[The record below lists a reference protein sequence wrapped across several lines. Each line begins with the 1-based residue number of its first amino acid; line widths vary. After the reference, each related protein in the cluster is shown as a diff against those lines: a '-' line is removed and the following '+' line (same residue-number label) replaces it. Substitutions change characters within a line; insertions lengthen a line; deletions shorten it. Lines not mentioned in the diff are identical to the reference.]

1 MVDRG
6 AFGDELKSVVNK
18 RLTELG
24 GRFGFA
30 VLQGIKRPVC
40 VLSESNILLSG
51 SKQLQSET
59 VDVDPAL

>member
-1 MVDRG
+1 VDRG
-6 AFGDELKSVVNK
+6 AFGDELRGVVSK
-18 RLTELG
+18 RLSELG

-40 VLSESNILLSG
+40 VLSESNISLSG

-59 VDVDPAL
+59 IDIDRAL